1 MQSWQTSIPQKD
13 GLVGSSPTLDTM
25 TVKPEECCTDAEDRK
40 FYYVCNKCGKP
51 VTTCP
56 DPACMADGVGHHK
69 NEEDW
74 DCRDDVP
81 YDDCSRIYV

>member
-25 TVKPEECCTDAEDRK
+25 NVKPEECCTDMEGRK

-51 VTTCP
+51 VQTCP
-56 DPACMADGVGHHK
+56 DPACEGVGHHR